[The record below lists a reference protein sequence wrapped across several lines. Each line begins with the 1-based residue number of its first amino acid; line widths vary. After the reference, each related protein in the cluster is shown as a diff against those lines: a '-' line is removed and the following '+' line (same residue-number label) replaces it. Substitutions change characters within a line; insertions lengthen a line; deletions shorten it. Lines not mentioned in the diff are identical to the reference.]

1 MAVETMTQ
9 EEIQAFGEKLEAFG
23 NTLPEHEQRLFAEIL
38 LRAAA
43 AGQDVE
49 AHAMP
54 FSSHWPEFRK
64 HLGSVLVHILED
76 MGSLSPYV
84 LEELPR

>member
-1 MAVETMTQ
+1 MAAETMTQ
-9 EEIQAFGEKLEAFG
+9 EEIQTFGEKLEEFG
-23 NTLPEHEQRLFAEIL
+23 NSLPDHEQRLFAEIL

-54 FSSHWPEFRK
+54 FSTNWPEFRK
-64 HLGSVLVHILED
+64 HLGTVLVHILED

-84 LEELPR
+84 LEDVPR